1 MQLIELRNMDINQ
14 YARQSRLP
22 LKILNWMVSQQVIH
36 DPLTKEDL
44 IGLGLLEIVWMK
56 RDYLRPQL
64 SKFSKK
70 RRQEFLEKVDL
81 ETKWERYA
89 FSRFRNLPAGGKIGM
104 KQLVD
109 EIEMTFDFTL
119 NWWQKKR
126 LYQVRQKIYDLRR
139 RGKRLEKAANK

>member
-1 MQLIELRNMDINQ
+1 MDINQ

-22 LKILNWMVSQQVIH
+22 LKILNWMVGQQIIH

-44 IGLGLLEIVWMK
+44 IGLGLLEKVWMR

-64 SKFSKK
+64 SQFSKK

-89 FSRFRNLPAGGKIGM
+89 FSRFRNLPAGEKIGM

-109 EIEMTFDFTL
+109 EIEITFDFTL
-119 NWWQKKR
+119 NWWQIKR
-126 LYQVRQKIYDLRR
+126 LYRVRQKIYHLRMKE
-139 RGKRLEKAANK
+139 KRLQKPANK

>member
-1 MQLIELRNMDINQ
+1 
-14 YARQSRLP
+14 
-22 LKILNWMVSQQVIH
+22 MVGQQIIQ
-36 DPLTKEDL
+36 DPLTESDL
-44 IGLGLLEIVWMK
+44 IGLQTLEKVWMR
-56 RDYLRPQL
+56 RDYLRAQL
-64 SKFSKK
+64 SQFSKK

-89 FSRFRNLPAGGKIGM
+89 FSRFRNLPAGEKIGM

-126 LYQVRQKIYDLRR
+126 LYQVRQKIYHLRMKE
-139 RGKRLEKAANK
+139 KRLQKPANK